1 MPPDPT
7 TLLCTQ
13 KQFYP
18 SNCGLIAKYSWN
30 LNLQE
35 GGKAGPIFI
44 KVVGQKTLTLL
55 SKTNRQ

>member
-44 KVVGQKTLTLL
+44 KVVGKKNSDPT
-55 SKTNRQ
+55 K